1 MNTPTQSTGD
11 PEFEQALDQA
21 LARCLV
27 PPAFPQDFRT
37 QLRAAI
43 ARSPSVDHARLR
55 AALEMEHGQKLA
67 ELQSGY
73 VRLRQRTLGGLIG
86 GAFAAGLLITF
97 ALPWITA
104 HFGPNA
110 VFALPA
116 IGAAVGLALSARAW
130 WPRSMLSRLLP

>member
-1 MNTPTQSTGD
+1 MTLPPD
-11 PEFEQALDQA
+11 PRIDPALERALDGALSQAL
-21 LARCLV
+21 
-27 PPAFPQDFRT
+27 PPPQLPPNFRR
-37 QLRAAI
+37 QLHAAI
-43 ARSPSVDHARLR
+43 ARSSSVDHARLR
-55 AALEMEHGQKLA
+55 AALERENQQQLA

-110 VFALPA
+110 VFVLPA
-116 IGAAVGLALSARAW
+116 AGAVVGLALSLRPW
-130 WPRSMLSRLLP
+130 WQRSSLARLLP